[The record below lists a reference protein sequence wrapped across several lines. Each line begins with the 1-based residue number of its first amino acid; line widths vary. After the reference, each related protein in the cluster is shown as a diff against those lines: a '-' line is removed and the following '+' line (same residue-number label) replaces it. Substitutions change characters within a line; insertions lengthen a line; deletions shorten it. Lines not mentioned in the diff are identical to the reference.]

1 MWAAIAMLIESKMN
15 EDSAYLKIKDLAEQD
30 RPREK
35 LLSLGAKALT
45 NSELLGIIIGSGSVN
60 MSAVDVAKNIL
71 KRYNDNLHSLG
82 SATFA
87 DLCKFK
93 GIGEARAIN
102 ILAALELGRR
112 RETTRPI
119 DKPIISSSTDAFVQL
134 HPRLADND
142 HEEIIIIYLNRRNA
156 MLSIETLSTGGLN
169 GTVCDVRMVIK
180 RALELS
186 ASGIIMSHNH
196 PSGTLLPSAEDD
208 RLTHHMFEA
217 CKTMD
222 ITLQDHIIIVPSS
235 ITEHIYYSYADNG
248 RIR

>member
-1 MWAAIAMLIESKMN
+1 MSEEIS
-15 EDSAYLKIKDLAEQD
+15 YLKIKDLAEQD

-35 LLSLGAKALT
+35 LLSMGAKALT

-71 KRYNDNLHSLG
+71 KRYDDNLHSLG
-82 SATFA
+82 SASFA

-112 RETTRPI
+112 RETTRPS
-119 DKPIISSSTDAFVQL
+119 DKPVIASSKDAFVQL
-134 HPRLADND
+134 HPRLSDFD
-142 HEEIIIIYLNRRNA
+142 HEEVMIIYLNRRNA

-169 GTVCDVRMVIK
+169 YSICDVRMIIK

-186 ASGIIMSHNH
+186 STSIIMAHNH
-196 PSGTLLPSAEDD
+196 PSGTLMPSTEDD
-208 RLTHHMFEA
+208 KLTHRVFEA

-222 ITLQDHIIIVPSS
+222 IALQDHIIIVPSS
-235 ITEHIYYSYADNG
+235 ITDNKYYSYSDHNKLY
-248 RIR
+248 